1 MQIDYEDFCN
11 NYRTIFIA
19 FYKIYPSYT
28 GASEVSNNF
37 FKYWPTQK
45 KIFYFPYNVK
55 NKKNYFLIN
64 FLNFFLKFLFTF
76 LIFLVI
82 KFKEIKNKKKNL
94 IIIEGASWI
103 FFSYIFYL
111 LCQIFLKNT
120 KILYH
125 AHNIEYEVRNYKNNL
140 FISFVTK
147 IMEKKILH
155 NTISTVVSSDDQKKV
170 YKYYKI
176 KPYILMNGINH
187 DIIIKKKKRKDL
199 QVIFP
204 GNNEYYFNYISINK
218 LLKIIP
224 RLINK
229 FPKIKFIFTGSN
241 RINYNKKNKNIIS
254 SGILNKKKYQETL
267 QKSNLL
273 IYPATK
279 APGTKFKIIE
289 SLCYGII
296 VITTK
301 EGLKG
306 IKIIKNFKSI
316 FIYRNYKQ
324 LEQLVVKCFDNFKE
338 INKNAYKNANFY
350 KKIYSF
356 KNINNKFINN
366 YLLNK
371 L

>member
-1 MQIDYEDFCN
+1 
-11 NYRTIFIA
+11 
-19 FYKIYPSYT
+19 
-28 GASEVSNNF
+28 
-37 FKYWPTQK
+37 
-45 KIFYFPYNVK
+45 
-55 NKKNYFLIN
+55 
-64 FLNFFLKFLFTF
+64 
-76 LIFLVI
+76 
-82 KFKEIKNKKKNL
+82 
-94 IIIEGASWI
+94 
-103 FFSYIFYL
+103 
-111 LCQIFLKNT
+111 
-120 KILYH
+120 
-125 AHNIEYEVRNYKNNL
+125 
-140 FISFVTK
+140 
-147 IMEKKILH
+147 
-155 NTISTVVSSDDQKKV
+155 
-170 YKYYKI
+170 
-176 KPYILMNGINH
+176 
-187 DIIIKKKKRKDL
+187 
-199 QVIFP
+199 
-204 GNNEYYFNYISINK
+204 
-218 LLKIIP
+218 
-224 RLINK
+224 
-229 FPKIKFIFTGSN
+229 
-241 RINYNKKNKNIIS
+241 
-254 SGILNKKKYQETL
+254 L

-306 IKIIKNFKSI
+306 IKTIKNFKSI